1 MSENVYITAPVPTP
15 AEAYE
20 IGRHH
25 EKERIIKLLEDY
37 TMQLEFKEWVTDEL
51 IHGIDR
57 AIALIKGENNAD
69 V

>member
-25 EKERIIKLLEDY
+25 EKERIIKLLDESAQHDV
-37 TMQLEFKEWVTDEL
+37 TSGTVATGHLDLECSACQL
-51 IHGIDR
+51 
-57 AIALIKGENNAD
+57 IALIKGENK
-69 V
+69 